1 MALTRSCA
9 MTGISI
15 RRARIDEAAAIAALV
30 RASITELC
38 LADHGG
44 DSDIIDRLLEN
55 KTEDALRDWLSRDDR
70 TIFVTESDDGIAA
83 AGCHDTRGVVL
94 MNYIAPSHRLKGI
107 SNAMLTHLET
117 AMRQAGIS
125 ESRLVSTATARRFY
139 EARGWQAYGELIP
152 CMGVTGQPMRKRL

>member
-1 MALTRSCA
+1 
-9 MTGISI
+9 MTCLSI

-38 LADHGG
+38 LDDHGG
-44 DSDIIDRLLEN
+44 DRHIIDRLLEN

-70 TIFVTESDDGIAA
+70 AIFVTVSDHGIAA

-94 MNYIAPSHRLKGI
+94 MNYISPSHRLKGI
-107 SNAMLTHLET
+107 SSAMLTHLET

-139 EARGWQAYGELIP
+139 ETRGWQAYGELIP